1 MFLSNTAIKKPVMTT
16 MFILVFIL
24 FGVMAYFGIPI
35 DMFPEVNIP
44 YISINTVYPGSGP
57 KEIETQITDKIEEK
71 IATISG
77 IDMIESY
84 SMQNLSMI
92 IVKFEMSKDPDIAN
106 QEIKDKV
113 NTVLSML
120 PDDAEQP
127 TIEKFEMG
135 AYPIMELILTGDPEQ
150 VTGRELFD
158 YAENRL
164 KDRFAQIAGVAR
176 IELKGGKEREIRIET
191 NNKALFE
198 NDLTINTISGVISS
212 NNSEISAGYYINQG
226 MEISL
231 KTDSEFEN
239 LEELSELEIPIAGGT
254 KRLSELAKII
264 DGNKDIRNKS
274 IYYNNI
280 TKVVKENIVKFE
292 ILKSS
297 DANTVALAKE
307 VYKLLPKLEKSLP
320 SGMNIEL
327 LHDNS
332 RFIKSSVDDTLS
344 NLLLGILLTGFVL
357 FLFLHDW
364 RSTLIVAL
372 SMPTSIIST
381 FMVMKAVGFSFN
393 MLSLMGLSTA
403 VGVLVSNSIVV
414 LENIF
419 RFKNM
424 GLENKESAAKGTGQV
439 ATAVIASTATNLV
452 VFLPIASMTSM
463 AGQFF
468 KEFALTVSF
477 ATIFSL
483 LMSFTLTPML
493 ASLILPKKE
502 KVNAF
507 GKVIETFFHKFEGIY
522 TKILKSLLKNKL
534 RPILFGIFMLVLM
547 IAVMGIIAPKL
558 GFEFMPEFDEGD
570 LMIKAE
576 LPQGYSLERTAEK
589 MSEIEKI
596 LLSHKEVKQVLTT
609 LGDSKGTYI
618 GLASVKLVD
627 STRREIKTSAMNQLF
642 IEELSS
648 VSNAKISCRP
658 NREEQNPIEY
668 IIVGADKDKLESY
681 MPEVNRKMKEISGLI
696 NYDTSFR
703 TGKPELT
710 LIPKRRILSE
720 TGMSAMDLAMTV
732 RSASE
737 GIIASVFREK
747 GLEYD
752 IRVCLEDVE
761 INTPEELSA
770 LTVITP
776 TGKYTISQLA
786 DVTYTEGVT
795 QIMHRDK
802 LPCIKITGG
811 TASGVPL
818 GNITKEI
825 DKVLDSM
832 EFSSDIF
839 YKQGGDAEMMQETNI
854 DMAIAFLIAI
864 VLTYMLLASIL
875 ENFFYPFLILTTLPM
890 ATIGVF
896 VLMFVTGT
904 TMNLFSMMAVIML
917 IGLVVND
924 AILILD
930 YTRLLIQTKG
940 MSVKDALIEACP
952 TKMKA
957 VLMTSMAIVLGMMPM
972 ALGFGSSG
980 KEMRI
985 PMAMVQIG
993 GMATSTILT
1002 LLLIPSLYYVFSKK
1016 ENTRE

>member
-1 MFLSNTAIKKPVMTT
+1 
-16 MFILVFIL
+16 
-24 FGVMAYFGIPI
+24 
-35 DMFPEVNIP
+35 
-44 YISINTVYPGSGP
+44 
-57 KEIETQITDKIEEK
+57 
-71 IATISG
+71 
-77 IDMIESY
+77 
-84 SMQNLSMI
+84 
-92 IVKFEMSKDPDIAN
+92 
-106 QEIKDKV
+106 
-113 NTVLSML
+113 
-120 PDDAEQP
+120 
-127 TIEKFEMG
+127 
-135 AYPIMELILTGDPEQ
+135 
-150 VTGRELFD
+150 
-158 YAENRL
+158 
-164 KDRFAQIAGVAR
+164 
-176 IELKGGKEREIRIET
+176 
-191 NNKALFE
+191 
-198 NDLTINTISGVISS
+198 
-212 NNSEISAGYYINQG
+212 

-231 KTDSEFEN
+231 KTDSEFQS
-239 LEELSELEIPIAGGT
+239 LEELSELEIPILGGT
-254 KRLSELAKII
+254 KKLKEIAKII
-264 DGNKDIRNKS
+264 DGNKDVRNKS
-274 IYYNNI
+274 IFYNNI
-280 TKVVKENIVKFE
+280 SKEMKKNIVKFE

-297 DANTVALAKE
+297 DANSVALAKE
-307 VYKLLPKLEKSLP
+307 VHKLLPKLEESLP
-320 SGMNIEL
+320 AGMSIEL
-327 LHDNS
+327 LYDNS
-332 RFIKSSVDDTLS
+332 VFIKSSVDDTLS
-344 NLLLGILLTGFVL
+344 NLLLGILLTGLVL

-381 FMVMKAVGFSFN
+381 FMVMKIAGFSFN

-419 RFKNM
+419 RFKYM
-424 GLENKESAAKGTGQV
+424 GKNNKEAASKGTGQV
-439 ATAVIASTATNLV
+439 ATAVIASTTTNLV

-483 LMSFTLTPML
+483 IMSFTLTPML

-502 KVNAF
+502 KVNAL
-507 GKVIETFFHKFEGIY
+507 GKLIESFFHKFEGFY

-534 RPILFGIFMLVLM
+534 RPILFGFVMFAIM
-547 IAVMGIIAPKL
+547 IAVMMTVAPQL
-558 GFEFMPEFDEGD
+558 GFEFVPEFDEGD

-589 MSEIEKI
+589 LQEIENI
-596 LLSHKEVKQVLTT
+596 ILSHKEVKQVLTT
-609 LGDSKGTYI
+609 LGASKGTHI
-618 GLASVKLVD
+618 GLTAVKLID
-627 STRREIKTSAMNQLF
+627 ATQRNIKTSAMNQIF
-642 IEELSS
+642 IEELSK

-658 NREEQNPIEY
+658 NREEQNPVEY
-668 IIVGADKDKLESY
+668 IVIGAEKEKLESY
-681 MPEVNRKMKEISGLI
+681 IPEINRKMKEISGLI

-710 LIPKRRILSE
+710 LIPKRRMLSE
-720 TGMSAMDLAMTV
+720 TGMSAFDLAMTV

-737 GIIASVFREK
+737 GIISSVFREK
-747 GLEYD
+747 GMEYD
-752 IRVCLEDVE
+752 IRVCLEDAE
-761 INTPEELSA
+761 IDTPEELGA

-786 DVTYTEGVT
+786 DVTFTEGIT

-802 LPCIKITGG
+802 LPCVKITGG
-811 TASGVPL
+811 PASGIPL
-818 GNITKEI
+818 GNVTKEI
-825 DKVLDSM
+825 EKVLVSM
-832 EFSSDIF
+832 NFPSDIF

-854 DMAIAFLIAI
+854 DMAMAFIIAI

-875 ENFFYPFLILTTLPM
+875 ESFFTPFLILTTLPM

-896 VLMFVTGT
+896 ILMFITGT

-930 YTRLLIQTKG
+930 YTKLLIRTKG
-940 MSVKDALIEACP
+940 LSVKEALIEACP

-957 VLMTSMAIVLGMMPM
+957 VLMTSMAIILGMMPM

-1016 ENTRE
+1016 EKEE